1 MHGAIRKLLAPPAP
15 SYRPASRRAVVLAAA
30 ALAAAAAVSACSRE
44 GTQAGAGAPAGGTI
58 AAAAPRGGAPRSTG
72 GSATRAEAPA
82 VVFLGDSL
90 TAGYGLAE
98 DQAYPALVEARMRA
112 AGIDLPVV
120 NAGVS
125 GDTTAGG
132 LRRLDWILR
141 RPVAVLFVALGAND
155 GLRGVPL
162 DETRRNLARI
172 IERAQGAGARVVLA
186 GMKLPTNYG
195 PAYRAGFE
203 AIYTD
208 LARRFRLPFVPFL
221 LEGVGGVARLN
232 QADGIHPTA
241 EGQAVVADVVWPV
254 LEPVVREAAGAGVSA
269 GTRVP
274 AAAGGPRGH

>member
-1 MHGAIRKLLAPPAP
+1 MLPLVRRLATLART
-15 SYRPASRRAVVLAAA
+15 SYRVPRSAAVVPAA
-30 ALAAAAAVSACSRE
+30 ALLVSLVLPGCSREEPRPEAGAAAAA
-44 GTQAGAGAPAGGTI
+44 PA
-58 AAAAPRGGAPRSTG
+58 A
-72 GSATRAEAPA
+72 ATRADLPA

-98 DQAYPALVEARMRA
+98 EQAYPALIEARMRA

-141 RPVAVLFVALGAND
+141 RPVAVLFVALGGND

-162 DETRRNLARI
+162 AETRRNLAQI
-172 IERAQGAGARVVLA
+172 IERAQAAGARVVLA
-186 GMKLPTNYG
+186 GMKLPMNYG
-195 PAYRAGFE
+195 PDYRAAFE
-203 AIYTD
+203 AIYAD
-208 LARRFRLPFVPFL
+208 LARRYGLTLVPFL

-241 EGQAVVADVVWPV
+241 EGQATVAEVVWPV
-254 LEPVVREAAGAGVSA
+254 LEPVVREAA
-269 GTRVP
+269 R
-274 AAAGGPRGH
+274 AAAGPGNRVSPGGSTPS